1 MNASNLIIHRRLENF
16 LRITRRK
23 PALELQASIA
33 NSIQF
38 EEARRSKANHLEFSR
53 ETANPSQGGRR
64 KSEGGA
70 YFRAESGGN
79 FENALNLK
87 AFICNRIITRAG
99 LR

>member
-1 MNASNLIIHRRLENF
+1 MLVRRISLSPSREF
-16 LRITRRK
+16 FTDY
-23 PALELQASIA
+23 QAETGARAQTSIA

-38 EEARRSKANHLEFSR
+38 GSKANYLEFSR
-53 ETANPSQGGRR
+53 ETANPSQGEAREKEVGRER
-64 KSEGGA
+64 IFSGE
-70 YFRAESGGN
+70 ESRGN